1 MPKKIAYLI
10 QKKYNDFMHDLGIF
24 LVLIPISVIS
34 IALFVNSSE
43 ILPRQEKTRS
53 DSYIQEYSSPSAVT
67 PTAAPKNPLM
77 QLFSGSSDSGTNF
90 DLDGPL
96 LCDYKD
102 EAADFTIRILNKNIY
117 VQIKEEEQTTKVLL
131 KDGTLYKWI
140 QGEYTGEKITNL
152 DKYLSLFDT
161 FSAFLTPDMILS
173 MINKVDGSPTLTQP
187 DIENLKKSCREGEI
201 DTNVF
206 TVPSAVTFEEIQMQ
220 DINNPERFEID

>member
-1 MPKKIAYLI
+1 
-10 QKKYNDFMHDLGIF
+10 MHDLGVF
-24 LVLIPISVIS
+24 LVLIPVTVIS

-43 ILPRQEKTRS
+43 IFPRADTES
-53 DSYIQEYSSPSAVT
+53 SESYVQQDYGSQATAKPTSSPL
-67 PTAAPKNPLM
+67 NPLER
-77 QLFSGSSDSGTNF
+77 LFPGGTSSTTNF

-96 LCDYKD
+96 LCDYED
-102 EAADFTIRILNKNIY
+102 DAADFTIRILNKNIY
-117 VQIKEEEQTTKVLL
+117 VQIKEEDKITKVLL
-131 KDGTLYKWI
+131 KDGTLYKWV

-152 DKYLSLFDT
+152 DKYLNLFDT

-173 MINKVDGSPTLTQP
+173 MINNVEGSPALTQP

-206 TVPSAVTFEEIQMQ
+206 TIPVAVKFEEIQMQ

>member
-1 MPKKIAYLI
+1 
-10 QKKYNDFMHDLGIF
+10 MHDLGVF
-24 LVLIPISVIS
+24 LVLIPVTVIS

-43 ILPRQEKTRS
+43 IIPRPDIKVSESYVQQ
-53 DSYIQEYSSPSAVT
+53 DSEAQSTAKSSSS
-67 PTAAPKNPLM
+67 KNPLKA
-77 QLFSGSSDSGTNF
+77 LFPGGSSGTNF

-96 LCDYKD
+96 ICDYKD

-117 VQIKEEEQTTKVLL
+117 VQIKEEDKTTKVLM
-131 KDGTLYKWI
+131 KDGTLYKWV

-152 DKYLSLFDT
+152 EKYLNLFDT

-173 MINKVDGSPTLTQP
+173 MINNVEGAPTLNQP

-206 TVPSAVTFEEIQMQ
+206 TVPSAVKFEEIQMQ